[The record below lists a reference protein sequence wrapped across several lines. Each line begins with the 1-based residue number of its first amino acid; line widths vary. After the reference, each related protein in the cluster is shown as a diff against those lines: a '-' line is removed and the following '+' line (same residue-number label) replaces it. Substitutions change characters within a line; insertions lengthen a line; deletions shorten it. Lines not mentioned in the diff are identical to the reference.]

1 MEHRFYTLDV
11 FTNSRFE
18 GNPLAVFTDGDS
30 LSNDQM
36 LAIAR
41 EMNLAETVFVQKPT
55 DERALARLRIFTTR
69 EELKLAGHPVIG
81 TWFLLAE
88 LGVVPA
94 QEGGVHIMQETGA
107 GVFPVEI
114 RFKDGRPQRVTMT
127 QTEAAFRP
135 IEIQKSRS
143 AKALGPQRRK
153 IFDPHLEP
161 ECVSTGIFNLMV
173 PLKNRAALGK
183 ISMNMFELRKLLGKN
198 ATMAYCFA
206 LRRQQQ
212 SLLARHAALGNL
224 RGSRHRLRR
233 RLARRVSGRH
243 GKLAPGHTLSILQ
256 GEEMGRPSHIEVEV
270 TQSGKKLVPRVSG
283 AAVKV
288 FEGTITSKPHGTRPA
303 GRARATA
310 WAEPIHLD
318 RSQSML
324 IYFARDAF
332 VDGVQDAVHK
342 RSRIFRGK
350 FLRQIDGFVQDH
362 LWRRVRGPQLVN
374 RQPQDRAVDNGK
386 PLQPPILRLLDDQFV
401 DRRRILAR
409 PLRIT
414 DSQTP
419 AWSPSAFAARQNLAS
434 SFAGSCSLMSH

>member
-36 LAIAR
+36 QAIAR

-69 EELKLAGHPVIG
+69 EELKLAGHPVVG

-94 QEGGVHIMQETGA
+94 QEGGVHVMQETGA
-107 GVFPVEI
+107 GVLPVEI

-135 IEIQKSRS
+135 IKFKKAALAKS
-143 AKALGPQRRK
+143 LGLIPK
-153 IFDPHLEP
+153 DFDPHLDP

-173 PLKNRAALGK
+173 PLRNRAALGK

-206 LRRQQQ
+206 LGGNGKVCSRGMLPWEIYEDPATGSAAG
-212 SLLARHAALGNL
+212 SLGAYL
-224 RGSRHRLRR
+224 
-233 RLARRVSGRH
+233 VKH
-243 GKLAPGHTLSILQ
+243 GKLAAGHTLTILQ

-270 TQSGKKLVPRVSG
+270 TQRGKKLVPRVSG

-288 FEGTITSKPHGTRPA
+288 FEGTI
-303 GRARATA
+303 
-310 WAEPIHLD
+310 
-318 RSQSML
+318 
-324 IYFARDAF
+324 
-332 VDGVQDAVHK
+332 
-342 RSRIFRGK
+342 
-350 FLRQIDGFVQDH
+350 
-362 LWRRVRGPQLVN
+362 RV
-374 RQPQDRAVDNGK
+374 
-386 PLQPPILRLLDDQFV
+386 
-401 DRRRILAR
+401 
-409 PLRIT
+409 
-414 DSQTP
+414 
-419 AWSPSAFAARQNLAS
+419 
-434 SFAGSCSLMSH
+434 